1 MVILHQSKNPVRVCN
16 ACYEK
21 CYNHLTKP
29 KKSSTCAM
37 HSEKSITSTWKA
49 AEARQLASDAA
60 EIQQV
65 VRDCMQDDATNA
77 KDSRV
82 EEWVSL
88 ASEQVSEHLSKAQK
102 ESENSSVDE
111 AIEAIKLVD
120 EVAETEEQRKAVADV
135 QANVEQLNGSKVD
148 SYNDQTSD
156 SDDEHLNDLS
166 SVEDILD
173 ELIGKVST
181 GEARILRLFS
191 CSS

>member
-1 MVILHQSKNPVRVCN
+1 
-16 ACYEK
+16 
-21 CYNHLTKP
+21 
-29 KKSSTCAM
+29 M

-120 EVAETEEQRKAVADV
+120 EVAETEEQRKAVADG